1 MNYQS
6 MSQSIVH
13 IPIHCQAAN
22 FLLTLFKFHT
32 LYSIKT
38 ILMAST
44 QDFPS
49 ESQLIYKKSMCV

>member
-13 IPIHCQAAN
+13 IPVRCQAAN
-22 FLLTLFKFHT
+22 FSLTLLKFHT

-38 ILMAST
+38 ILMGST
-44 QDFPS
+44 KNLPS
-49 ESQLIYKKSMCV
+49 ES